1 MLKLRLPSGIIMGL
15 IILGSIFIEGLS
27 GLLLFVIIGAFLAY
41 HGVDEYLAML
51 EKIDL
56 KSFRDIA
63 PRLAAI
69 ILVFAVLQIPLLA
82 SLILVILAI
91 VAGWYMLITTEQKK
105 EMITKMVVSFSVLP
119 ALVIPLYCLA
129 QIYVGNFGGIDGRI
143 YVLFLILVTKL
154 GDVGAYT
161 VGTISAKTMP
171 GGNHKILPKISPKK
185 SWEGTIGGLVVSI
198 IASLVFC
205 NYVPDIVPE
214 YMTKIVFAVISGA
227 LLFIGGFIGDLTE
240 SALKRGT
247 GVKDSG
253 TIIPG
258 MGGALDVIDSLVL
271 NAPLFYLFIVLAG

>member
-1 MLKLRLPSGIIMGL
+1 MGL
-15 IILGSIFIEGLS
+15 IILGSIFIEGIS
-27 GLLLFVIIGAFLAY
+27 GLLLFVIIGAFLAF
-41 HGVDEYLAML
+41 HGVNEYLGML
-51 EKIDL
+51 EKINL
-56 KSFRDIA
+56 KSFRNIT
-63 PRLAAI
+63 PRLAAV
-69 ILVFAVLQIPLLA
+69 ILVFGVLQIPLLG
-82 SLILVILAI
+82 SLSLLIIAI
-91 VAGWYMLITTEQKK
+91 VAGWYMLVTTEDKK
-105 EMITKMVVSFSVLP
+105 VMITRMVVSFSVLP

-129 QIYVGNFGGIDGRI
+129 LIYVGNFGEVSGRI
-143 YVLFLILVTKL
+143 VVFFLILVTKL

-185 SWEGTIGGLVVSI
+185 SWEGTLGGLLVSI

-205 NYVPDIVPE
+205 NYVPGIVPE
-214 YMTKIVFAVISGA
+214 SMSKMVFAILSGA
-227 LLFIGGFIGDLTE
+227 LLFSGGFIGDLTE

-271 NAPLFYLFIVLAG
+271 NAPLFYLFIIFTS